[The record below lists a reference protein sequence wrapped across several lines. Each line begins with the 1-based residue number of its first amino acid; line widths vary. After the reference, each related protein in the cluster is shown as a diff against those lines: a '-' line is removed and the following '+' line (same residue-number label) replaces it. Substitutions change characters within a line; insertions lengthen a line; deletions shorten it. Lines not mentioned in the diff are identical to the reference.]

1 MRKTLFALVAAL
13 AGAVVLPA
21 HAAGVVQVE
30 FLPFERYSDAG
41 RDPVD
46 ASRKQDVLARHLQ
59 KLGQQWL
66 PDGQTLKVE
75 VLDIDLAGSQRPG
88 NGTITDRRKSIG
100 GADTPHF
107 QLRYALMQGS
117 TVVASGEEHVDDL
130 NYLRHGADIVGDDP
144 LKTEKR
150 ALEGWFKQRFVEKK
164 PAPTK

>member
-1 MRKTLFALVAAL
+1 MRKTLFTLVAAF

-46 ASRKQDVLARHLQ
+46 ASRKQDVLARYLQ
-59 KLGQQWL
+59 TLGQQWL
-66 PDGQTLKVE
+66 PDGQTLKIE

-88 NGTITDRRKSIG
+88 DGTITDRRKSIG
-100 GADTPHF
+100 LADTPHF
-107 QLRYALMQGS
+107 EVQYALSQGS
-117 TVVASGEEHVDDL
+117 TVLTSGKEHLDDL

-150 ALEGWFKQRFVEKK
+150 VLEAWFKQRFVEKK

>member
-1 MRKTLFALVAAL
+1 MRKTLSILIAAL
-13 AGAVVLPA
+13 GTLAALPG

-30 FLPFERYSDAG
+30 FLPFDRYTDAG

-46 ASRKQDVLARHLQ
+46 ASRKQDVLTRHLQ
-59 KLGQQWL
+59 ALGKQWL

-75 VLDIDLAGSQRPG
+75 MLDVDLAGSQRPG
-88 NGTITDRRKSIG
+88 QGEITGRRRSIG

-107 QLRYALMQGS
+107 QVRYALTQGS
-117 TVVASGEEHVDDL
+117 TVLASGEEHLDDL

-150 ALEGWFKQRFVEKK
+150 VLDAWFKQRFVEKK
-164 PAPTK
+164 PAPAK